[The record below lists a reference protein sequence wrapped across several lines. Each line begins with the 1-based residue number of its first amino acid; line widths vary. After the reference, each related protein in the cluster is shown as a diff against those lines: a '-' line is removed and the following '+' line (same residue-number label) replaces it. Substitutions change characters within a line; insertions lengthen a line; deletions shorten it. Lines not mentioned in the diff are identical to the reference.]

1 MKISV
6 EIDMTPKELRE
17 FIGLPNV
24 ERIQD
29 QLIQNAEKYLADAS
43 TNQYGDLIT
52 TAMQPMLAYQQW
64 LQRMMSGAAAS
75 GSKDKKSSSD
85 E

>member
-1 MKISV
+1 MKITV

-43 TNQYGDLIT
+43 SNQYGDLIT

-64 LQRMMSGAAAS
+64 LQRMMTGAATTS
-75 GSKDKKSSSD
+75 TKDRKGSSD